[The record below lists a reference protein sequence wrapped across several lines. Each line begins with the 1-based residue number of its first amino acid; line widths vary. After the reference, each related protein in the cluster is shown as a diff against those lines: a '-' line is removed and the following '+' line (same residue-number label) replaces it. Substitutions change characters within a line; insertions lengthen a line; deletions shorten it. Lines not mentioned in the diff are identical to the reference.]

1 METTIHPAETYLRNT
16 DNPPYL
22 YVRIEG
28 KRRKLFI
35 NRDMNVIGIIAPRKR
50 RQGYYFS
57 NWTAIEKIYYPTTE
71 KEETDINRKLV
82 LKYQRL
88 AKLATHS
95 NDWLRK
101 IAKADLEKS
110 LYENRMTTGT
120 RIDGQCIRLS
130 TIEKYCGSM
139 NMHLFREAL
148 KQRKKFSTGRFDFC
162 GYDGTL
168 WCEPR
173 ENGDMAAGFSK
184 EYRGCLNGYYY
195 LLINDEYMIGYDID

>member
-88 AKLATHS
+88 AKLATHT

-101 IAKADLEKS
+101 IASADPES
-110 LYENRMTTGT
+110 P
-120 RIDGQCIRLS
+120 
-130 TIEKYCGSM
+130 SM
-139 NMHLFREAL
+139 KTA
-148 KQRKKFSTGRFDFC
+148 
-162 GYDGTL
+162 
-168 WCEPR
+168 
-173 ENGDMAAGFSK
+173 
-184 EYRGCLNGYYY
+184 
-195 LLINDEYMIGYDID
+195 